1 MKGIDM
7 SLSNYPDEVDL
18 DTRISEGVD
27 HLHALTNGQETAGV
41 FPVVRRGDF
50 RIDKPMFFDPQED
63 DAESFVAKAI
73 KHKGGAVYVG
83 TNPLPHSFLDD
94 RRSEWA
100 HGGEKD
106 LSVASAVTADI
117 DLGTTKDE
125 ANGTAKNG
133 LRYPTDW
140 DDVEENIL
148 MPCESLLGTPVAS
161 VQSGGGFLVTFR
173 YTALSKD
180 TMRRLDKAFVQRVHA
195 EGLVVDTG
203 CLTKATTMPRLAG
216 SIHQKEVDGMAT
228 DPKIVRLIDWSSP
241 DPDAQTD
248 MMTTLDSEV
257 PPRKPKS
264 FDVSVVLRGMETI
277 DKAVC
282 AITHWTELDYAG
294 RNAALTSATA
304 MLAREYRPA
313 PAFLVIA
320 RAASYVGLETDEIR
334 RTVGSTLRSVDE
346 DYDGHI
352 DDVCELIEQ
361 DLG

>member
-1 MKGIDM
+1 M
-7 SLSNYPDEVDL
+7 SLPNHPDEVDL

-27 HLHALTNGQETAGV
+27 HLHALTNGQKTAGV

-50 RIDKPMFFDPQED
+50 RTDKPLFFDPQED
-63 DAESFVAKAI
+63 DAEAFVAKAI

-83 TNPLPHSFLDD
+83 ANPLPHSFLDD
-94 RRSEWA
+94 RRSEWS

-125 ANGTAKNG
+125 ANGTAKDG
-133 LRYPTDW
+133 LRYPRDW
-140 DDVEENIL
+140 EDVEGNIL
-148 MPCESLLGTPVAS
+148 MPCESLLGLPVAS
-161 VQSGGGFLVTFR
+161 VQSGGGYLVTFR
-173 YTALSKD
+173 FTALSKD
-180 TMRRLDKAFVQRVHA
+180 TMRRLDKAFVQRVNA

-241 DPDAQTD
+241 EPDAQAD
-248 MMTTLDSEV
+248 MMSVLDSEV

-264 FDVSVVLRGMETI
+264 FDGSVVLRGMETI
-277 DKAVC
+277 DKAVY
-282 AITHWTELDYAG
+282 AIVHWTELDYAG
-294 RNAALTSATA
+294 RNVALTSATA

-313 PAFLVIA
+313 PAFLVVA
-320 RAASYVGLETDEIR
+320 RAASCVGLEADEIR
-334 RTVGSTLRSVDE
+334 RTVESTLRSVEE
-346 DYDGHI
+346 DYDDKI
-352 DDVCELIEQ
+352 DDIRDLIEQ